1 MSEIL
6 IRNADVIVTM
16 DATRRELQG
25 ADLLLRG
32 GVIVEV
38 GQGLATLGGAQVL
51 GRGDCG
57 SLAVGKR
64 ADVAIWD
71 VTGVESAGSW
81 DVAALLLAG
90 PNKVRDL
97 FVEGRQVVGGGRMVT
112 IDLPAATL
120 RQNHLARRLMA

>member
-16 DATRRELQG
+16 DATRREVQG

-32 GVIVEV
+32 GVIVQV

-71 VTGVESAGSW
+71 VSGVESAGSW

>member
-16 DATRRELQG
+16 DATRREVQG

-32 GVIVEV
+32 GVIVQV
-38 GQGLATLGGAQVL
+38 GQGLTTLGGAQVL

-112 IDLPAATL
+112 MDLPAATL